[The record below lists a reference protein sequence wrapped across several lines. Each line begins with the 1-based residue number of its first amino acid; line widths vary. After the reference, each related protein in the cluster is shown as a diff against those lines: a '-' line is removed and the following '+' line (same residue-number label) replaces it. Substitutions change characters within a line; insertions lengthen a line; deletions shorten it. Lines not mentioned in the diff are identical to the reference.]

1 MSTGINHSL
10 VVASDEYAEK
20 YFTELP
26 AFFNPEKYIYAYKTS
41 VSYEDW
47 KYGDRKSFVL
57 EPIEGNSK
65 TKINDLRYKSE
76 QVDYK
81 KDFDAKTYIAPIP
94 IWLVI
99 SAVIGQRFY
108 SNNEWLN
115 AVVLKIENALFRK
128 LNIPPGLQSNL
139 DGAK

>member
-1 MSTGINHSL
+1 MGTFISHSL
-10 VVASDEYAEK
+10 AGASDEYAEK

-26 AFFNPEKYIYAYKTS
+26 AFFNPEKYIYAYITR

-108 SNNEWLN
+108 SNNEWPN
-115 AVVLKIENALFRK
+115 AVVLKIENA
-128 LNIPPGLQSNL
+128 
-139 DGAK
+139 